1 MRLRIVLPKV
11 NPEALAVPTE
21 CVYAGCGSRTFHLRQ
36 EVTKALR
43 DTVYQEVQVQR
54 YQCLRCKRTFRVYPE
69 GTSRAQTSQR
79 VKGLAV
85 MLYLLGLSYGAVS
98 LALDGLGISLCKSRV
113 YDAVQEAA
121 KRVSGLKRDQVFAG
135 VKTPALGADLTSVT
149 CKGVSLP
156 LGITVDPISG
166 LALSIDALSAED
178 SQTLKAWIE
187 PIAKSVGATVLV
199 TDDAD
204 GFKTVADEV
213 GVQHQVCKAHV
224 LRNTETLIER
234 CQPLV
239 AKDADGIAQSHWSES
254 TAGGSRLNASSAN
267 WSRVDNESRRRN
279 WKRCTGA
286 ICQPRRKRESIR
298 A

>member
-11 NPEALAVPTE
+11 NPQAISVPTR
-21 CVYAGCGSRTFHLRQ
+21 CAYAGCGGKKFHLRQ
-36 EVTKALR
+36 EVRKPLR
-43 DTVYQEVQVQR
+43 DTVYQEVQVHR
-54 YQCLRCKRTFRVYPE
+54 YQCLRCQRTFRVYPE
-69 GTSRAQTSQR
+69 GTTRAQTSQR

-121 KRVSGLKRDQVFAG
+121 KRVPGLKRDQVFAG

-166 LALSIDALSAED
+166 LALTIDALTANNAKTVK
-178 SQTLKAWIE
+178 QRIE
-187 PIAKSVGATVLV
+187 PSATRVGTNVFI

-204 GFKTVADEV
+204 GCTTDA
-213 GVQHQVCKAHV
+213 AHV
-224 LRNTETLIER
+224 HVLHR
-234 CQPLV
+234 V
-239 AKDADGIAQSHWSES
+239 S
-254 TAGGSRLNASSAN
+254 TA
-267 WSRVDNESRRRN
+267 
-279 WKRCTGA
+279 
-286 ICQPRRKRESIR
+286 
-298 A
+298 